1 MRHGLL
7 AIVLC
12 SAPLIGHAAEPQAVG
27 WVEAPERPS
36 LNGEAGKTWFSPVF
50 GRKGGSFR
58 AMYDSM
64 QDSRDSVSGDF
75 LVASFR
81 YTYDAPIG
89 DGTSLSPRHDESITE
104 VLLDCDAHFS
114 GTTSLRY
121 LLAGEEVAREDNDDV
136 LMMQMTNDAGTTV
149 GDLCEFA
156 RQRGEK

>member
-1 MRHGLL
+1 MRPGAAL
-7 AIVLC
+7 AIALC
-12 SAPLIGHAAEPQAVG
+12 AAPLAGQAG
-27 WVEAPERPS
+27 DWVRAPERPS
-36 LNGEAGKTWFSPVF
+36 LNGESGATWFSPEF
-50 GRKGGSFR
+50 GRRSGSFR

-64 QDSRDSVSGDF
+64 QDSRDSVDGDF
-75 LVASFR
+75 LVARFR

-104 VLLDCDAHFS
+104 VLLDCEQHFS

-121 LLAGEEVAREDNDDV
+121 LLAGEEVAREGNDDV
-136 LMMQMTNDAGTTV
+136 LMMQMNDAGTTV

>member
-1 MRHGLL
+1 MRRSAL

-12 SAPLIGHAAEPQAVG
+12 SAPFIGHAAEPRAVD
-27 WVEAPERPS
+27 WVQAPERPS
-36 LNGEAGKTWFSPVF
+36 LNGESGKTWFSPEF
-50 GRKGGSFR
+50 GRKRGTFR

-64 QDSRDSVSGDF
+64 QDGRDSVSGDF
-75 LVASFR
+75 LVARFR

-104 VLLDCDAHFS
+104 VLLDCGQHFS
-114 GTTSLRY
+114 GTASLRY
-121 LLAGEEVAREDNDDV
+121 LLAGEEIAREDNDDV
-136 LMMQMTNDAGTTV
+136 LMMQMNDAGTTV

>member
-1 MRHGLL
+1 MRRSLL

-12 SAPLIGHAAEPQAVG
+12 SAPFIGHAADPRAVG
-27 WVEAPERPS
+27 WVPAPERPS

-50 GRKGGSFR
+50 RRKSGTFR

-64 QDSRDSVSGDF
+64 QDTRDSVGGDF

-89 DGTSLSPRHDESITE
+89 DGSSLSPRHDESITE

-114 GTTSLRY
+114 GTTSRRY
-121 LLAGEEVAREDNDDV
+121 LLAGEEVSREDNDDV
-136 LMMQMTNDAGTTV
+136 LMMQMNDAGTTV

>member
-1 MRHGLL
+1 MRRSAL

-12 SAPLIGHAAEPQAVG
+12 SASFIGQAAEPQAVG
-27 WVEAPERPS
+27 WVQAPERPS
-36 LNGEAGKTWFSPVF
+36 LNGESGKTWFSPTF
-50 GRKGGSFR
+50 GRKSGTFR
-58 AMYDSM
+58 AMYDAM
-64 QDSRDSVSGDF
+64 QDTRDSVTGDF

-89 DGTSLSPRHDESITE
+89 EGTSLSPRHDESITE
-104 VLLDCDAHFS
+104 VLLDCEQHFS

-136 LMMQMTNDAGTTV
+136 LMMQMNDAGTTV